1 MALTVTS
8 ANSIKPAKHYG
19 YHSTPSE
26 TFLEAASQTFKKGT
40 PLVFTSGGSTVEE
53 DTSNPLSIVAIAEAD
68 ASGTTNNPIRATP
81 LVDGQLF
88 EGVLGNGDETDYTL
102 AQTDVGDVYGLDLEG
117 TNLGWFVDKQNTAVL
132 TVKVRVV
139 KLLDPAGTV
148 NGRVFFRFLD
158 FVFDS
163 DAAVAS
169 QIAVVNGWKVY
180 AATA

>member
-1 MALTVTS
+1 MALVVKS
-8 ANSIKPAKHYG
+8 ARSIAPAKHYG
-19 YHSTPSE
+19 FYSTPSE
-26 TFLEAASQTFKKGT
+26 TFKEAAGQTFKKGT
-40 PLVFTSGGSTVEE
+40 PLVFTAGGSTVEQ
-53 DTSNPLSIVAIAEAD
+53 DTSNPLSIVAIAEND
-68 ASGTTNNPIRATP
+68 ATGTTNADVRAIP

-88 EGVLGNGDETDYTL
+88 VGVLGNGDETDYTL
-102 AQTDVGDVYGLDLEG
+102 AQTDVGDVYGLDLDS
-117 TNLGWFVDKQNTAVL
+117 THFGWFVDKQNTAVL